1 MTTTKLVVTHG
12 GKLRKKYKTAGWT
25 KINAALKKLI
35 AADAARGIATTVVE
49 LDTLTPAKAV
59 ANKPKTFKAAIDQAF
74 LAYNR
79 PDYVLILGGPDVVP
93 HQPLLNPLFDPQGED
108 WDKTV
113 PSDLPYACDAP
124 YSTAIEDFLGPSRVV
139 GRLPDLPRATKP
151 QLLVA
156 LIDWAAKATESPSAG
171 KAYFGLSCVEW
182 KGSTTKSL
190 VKIFGAGSKPRLS
203 PTEGP
208 VWTKAALGPG
218 WHFINCHGA
227 PKDPQFYGQDGEDYP
242 VSHHSPE
249 LSLKVSAGTVVAAEC
264 CYGAQ
269 IYNPG
274 KKPGGIGVAYLREGA
289 MGFLGSTNI
298 AYGPEDDT
306 DKADLVCRFFLESA
320 RSGASL
326 GRSLLEARQQY
337 IAGAVP
343 VDPGALKTVGQFVLL
358 GDPSLHAVA
367 GAKPKTRPTAK
378 TMARSAATTANAHA
392 ITRGALTETA
402 ALLTRGADSVKT
414 GVRSKSNDTVRSK
427 MASVADKAGLS
438 TSGPVRAFQVSAAQD
453 PSARDEVVRR
463 APKGMRTGAKSTR
476 PGSIRFHVCFA
487 TTTDG
492 QRKVVGKARGKAKA
506 KARSGA
512 KPITPPP
519 AGVQRHAVLIAREQ
533 GGRVTIEKL
542 FARFSP
548 TRYRCRATSKA
559 T

>member
-1 MTTTKLVVTHG
+1 MTTTKIVVTHG

-59 ANKPKTFKAAIDQAF
+59 TNKPKTFKAAIDQAF

-93 HQPLLNPLFDPQGED
+93 HQPLRNPLFVPKGKD

-124 YSTAIEDFLGPSRVV
+124 YSTVIEDFLGPSRVV

-156 LIDWAAKATESPSAG
+156 LIDLAAKATESPAAG

-203 PTEGP
+203 PIEGP

-227 PKDPQFYGQDGEDYP
+227 PKDPQFYGQEGEDYP

-264 CYGAQ
+264 CYGAE
-269 IYNPG
+269 IYNPR
-274 KKPGGIGVAYLREGA
+274 KKAGGIGITYLREGA

-298 AYGPEDDT
+298 AYGPEDDN
-306 DKADLVCRFFLESA
+306 DSADLVCRYFLESA

-326 GRSLLEARQQY
+326 GRSLLEARQKY

-343 VDPGALKTVGQFVLL
+343 VDPTALKTVGQFLL
-358 GDPSLHAVA
+358 MGDPSLHAVA

-378 TMARSAATTANAHA
+378 MQARSAATTASAHA
-392 ITRGALTETA
+392 VTRGALTETA
-402 ALLTRGADSVKT
+402 ALLSRGADSVKT
-414 GVRSKSNDTVRSK
+414 GVRTTSNDAVRSK
-427 MASVADKAGLS
+427 FASVAAKAGMV
-438 TSGPVRAFQVSAAQD
+438 TSGPVSVFQVCRGIRSVGSRGGGSKGAQRDADRRQVHTTWKRPVPRVLRHDDRQPTQRRGQGPGQGEGQSPSRRQTALRRRQPASSA
-453 PSARDEVVRR
+453 
-463 APKGMRTGAKSTR
+463 TR
-476 PGSIRFHVCFA
+476 C
-487 TTTDG
+487 
-492 QRKVVGKARGKAKA
+492 
-506 KARSGA
+506 
-512 KPITPPP
+512 
-519 AGVQRHAVLIAREQ
+519 
-533 GGRVTIEKL
+533 
-542 FARFSP
+542 
-548 TRYRCRATSKA
+548 
-559 T
+559 